1 MLNSAPVA
9 VAAAPPR
16 PATSA
21 TRRRAVDVV
30 VLGSSLQAYAAAY
43 LLARRGK
50 RTVLVDAAAPQLMAT
65 SANCGGDL
73 VLHLPAP
80 TAHLVNEATEA
91 LALWRGIE
99 AACGARDLLQMCGT
113 LDIAPPGSGPAA
125 AALGAMQEASRAA
138 DLRYAM
144 LAASEV
150 SASFPRLRPPRGS
163 AALFTNQGGVVNGKV
178 AAAALAAMARRAGV
192 DVAATGRC
200 LLGWRDSGSHFAVRT
215 ASSYAAAA
223 AVAAPGGE
231 HEAVFECEQLLL
243 LPDAAV
249 QRQTLALF
257 GLSVPGAELWQVPRA
272 RWAAQQECA
281 ALPVWQLLGTGS
293 RAVLDDPSAID
304 SCWGLPLLDWSG
316 QRGGTLIAQ
325 SLADGQAAPDDD
337 GKEQQQQDGQQQG
350 LQAGGDGGDGGG
362 GRDST
367 QQVLQAQAAA
377 AVLAGGEASDF
388 LELAAGGVVEK
399 PGSEEAVD
407 AGRQRQAEQQ
417 RQQEVAQQRLSTAGS
432 LAAQLVQGMGGR
444 LAGKEGLLRCLVTA
458 DGEGAVGSH
467 PGFESGRIVAAFP
480 ATAAGVGC
488 LPADQL
494 APLVARLAMNELLG
508 QAPEAVEA
516 ALVALG
522 REALGAKAELME
534 SLQAMQASGPGA
546 AGGAAQPPPGEQLE
560 VFPEPGFVIKT
571 VNEQGAKVFIN
582 MCGTNKLAMPPGWSK
597 GQVPAEV
604 KHHLESRQ
612 GGEAPPSMRFPLS
625 LAPPRL
631 DKDHNGSMCMV
642 MDCIVSSEVLA
653 CCSDYRPL
661 KFFLIQLA
669 LATAAQMVGLELSP
683 QYKLPKMRYK
693 GEMPPPPARIRPQG
707 GPGALRQQHAGSA
720 GGGSGS
726 SKRLITE
733 VSPAA
738 DEAPSFALLAS
749 KRQQRLQQEAVQP
762 AVAMPQSAGG
772 DGGAAVTAAS
782 QQAVQ
787 KEQREQDGQ
796 LEKLH
801 AQVHYR
807 GSPVDFVAIAV
818 PLPAA
823 ALAAAQHEANA
834 ISTSVCADTVR
845 VQAPGCQP
853 LKVKLPF
860 AVSAAGGTAEVV
872 VGGDTAGSL
881 MLMLPYR
888 PFSSVLE
895 ELGQAAGA
903 ADGHSS
909 PKSSCLSELD

>member
-1 MLNSAPVA
+1 MLNSATVA
-9 VAAAPPR
+9 AAAAPPR

-50 RTVLVDAAAPQLMAT
+50 RTVLVDAAAPQLMAV

-144 LAASEV
+144 QAASEV
-150 SASFPRLRPPRGS
+150 SAAFPRLRPPRGS

-337 GKEQQQQDGQQQG
+337 GKEQQQQQQQQDGQQQG
-350 LQAGGDGGDGGG
+350 LQAGGDGGNGGD

-367 QQVLQAQAAA
+367 QQLLQAQAAA

-417 RQQEVAQQRLSTAGS
+417 LQQEVAQQRLATAGS

-522 REALGAKAELME
+522 REALGAEAVPLQHDSWAELMQ
-534 SLQAMQASGPGA
+534 SL
-546 AGGAAQPPPGEQLE
+546 
-560 VFPEPGFVIKT
+560 
-571 VNEQGAKVFIN
+571 
-582 MCGTNKLAMPPGWSK
+582 
-597 GQVPAEV
+597 
-604 KHHLESRQ
+604 
-612 GGEAPPSMRFPLS
+612 
-625 LAPPRL
+625 
-631 DKDHNGSMCMV
+631 
-642 MDCIVSSEVLA
+642 
-653 CCSDYRPL
+653 
-661 KFFLIQLA
+661 
-669 LATAAQMVGLELSP
+669 
-683 QYKLPKMRYK
+683 
-693 GEMPPPPARIRPQG
+693 
-707 GPGALRQQHAGSA
+707 
-720 GGGSGS
+720 
-726 SKRLITE
+726 
-733 VSPAA
+733 
-738 DEAPSFALLAS
+738 
-749 KRQQRLQQEAVQP
+749 
-762 AVAMPQSAGG
+762 
-772 DGGAAVTAAS
+772 
-782 QQAVQ
+782 
-787 KEQREQDGQ
+787 
-796 LEKLH
+796 
-801 AQVHYR
+801 
-807 GSPVDFVAIAV
+807 
-818 PLPAA
+818 
-823 ALAAAQHEANA
+823 
-834 ISTSVCADTVR
+834 
-845 VQAPGCQP
+845 
-853 LKVKLPF
+853 
-860 AVSAAGGTAEVV
+860 
-872 VGGDTAGSL
+872 
-881 MLMLPYR
+881 
-888 PFSSVLE
+888 
-895 ELGQAAGA
+895 
-903 ADGHSS
+903 
-909 PKSSCLSELD
+909 